1 MLDKRLNNTEP
12 APARRVLRFF
22 ALDKG
27 RNNKE
32 SVTSKDLQPK
42 EPEERKHEFATWY
55 IFAAFLGV
63 MLIQYLMDPIHTGR
77 DNSVQPIRAIAR

>member
-42 EPEERKHEFATWY
+42 DLRSENMSSPPGISSRLFSA
-55 IFAAFLGV
+55 
-63 MLIQYLMDPIHTGR
+63 
-77 DNSVQPIRAIAR
+77 